1 VLGLVDAV
9 TKFDASKRVRLET
22 HARHRIRGCILDGL
36 RGADSAPRDLRRKNK
51 GIQNLYHELEVKLGR
66 PVTDEEMAAAQR
78 MNLAQWHCELNE
90 IQSAGLDCGRRAL
103 SAGPI
108 AVQTSVEPA
117 CLAGDDPDPFDLC
130 FRHEQRAILN
140 RALSRLPERERQII
154 TLHYCQQR
162 LPMKQIAEFMRV
174 HESRISQLHS
184 GALVRLKAIVDSLLH
199 PGQAETSVT
208 GTLSMAAGGGT

>member
-36 RGADSAPRDLRRKNK
+36 RGADSAPRDLRRK
-51 GIQNLYHELEVKLGR
+51 
-66 PVTDEEMAAAQR
+66 
-78 MNLAQWHCELNE
+78 NLAQWHCELNE